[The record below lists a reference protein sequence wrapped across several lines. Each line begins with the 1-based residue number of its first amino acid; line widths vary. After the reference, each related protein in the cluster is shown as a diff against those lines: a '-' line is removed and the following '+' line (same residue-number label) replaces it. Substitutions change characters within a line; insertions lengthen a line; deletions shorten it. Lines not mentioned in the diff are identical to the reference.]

1 MNVIL
6 FDDWHRYHLL
16 PLTFTRSAADMRIG
30 ILTIRE
36 KWEKVLH
43 CSASIL
49 TEEYL
54 QAKYPLHFENDNL
67 FISSSLLPNPAIIE
81 AISGLSLGTA
91 LYHQNELLA
100 FRTTALQ
107 DSRDFYQTH
116 LLQKGMLPLGKC
128 EYDSDCQ
135 ILIRPFHLFK
145 YNESAIAYDFKLL
158 TAGRKSQPIGN
169 SNVVI
174 GDSQRIFVEEGA
186 VVTNATLNAQDG
198 YIYIGKDAEIMEG
211 CRIRGSVA
219 LCEHATLKMDA
230 KIYGATTIGPHSKVG
245 GELSNVIIFGYSNKA
260 HDGFLGNS
268 VIGEWC
274 NLGADTNSS
283 NLKNNYSSVRL
294 WNYATCTM
302 EESDEQF
309 CGVIMGD
316 YSKCGICTM
325 FNTGTVVGV
334 STCLYGGGF
343 HPKHI
348 PSFSFGSP
356 TDGYVQ
362 YQLDKVFTTARIVAQ
377 RRHKI
382 FDSIEQN
389 ILKKVYDITI
399 QTS

>member
-1 MNVIL
+1 MNLIL
-6 FDDWHRYHLL
+6 FDDWHRCHLL
-16 PLTFTRSAADMRIG
+16 PLTFTRPAADMRIG

-36 KWEKVLH
+36 KWEKLLH
-43 CSASIL
+43 CSASTL

-54 QAKYPLHFENDNL
+54 QAKYPLHFESDNL
-67 FISSSLLPNPAIIE
+67 FISGSLLPNPTLLESIINLPMG
-81 AISGLSLGTA
+81 SA
-91 LYHQNELLA
+91 LCHQNELLA

-107 DSRDFYQTH
+107 DIRGFYQKH
-116 LLQKGMLPLGKC
+116 LLERESLSLEKR
-128 EYDSDCQ
+128 EYMGDYQ
-135 ILIRPFHLFK
+135 MLIRPFHLFK
-145 YNESAIAYDFKLL
+145 YNEKAIADDFKIL
-158 TAGRKSQPIGN
+158 TSGRKSQPIGCN
-169 SNVVI
+169 NVII
-174 GDSQRIFVEEGA
+174 GDAQRIFIEEGA
-186 VVTNATLNAQDG
+186 IVENATLNAQDG
-198 YIYIGKDAEIMEG
+198 HIYIGKNAEIMEG

-230 KIYGATTIGPHSKVG
+230 KIYGATTVGPHSKVG

-283 NLKNNYSSVRL
+283 NLKNNYSPIRL
-294 WNYATCTM
+294 WNYATQTM
-302 EESDEQF
+302 EESGEQF

-356 TDGYVQ
+356 TDGYIP
-362 YQLDKVFTTARIVAQ
+362 YQLDKVFTTAQIVAQ

-389 ILKKVYDITI
+389 ILKKVYEITI